1 MASYA
6 PNSQSRLY
14 NHMWDFTDL
23 RSKKD
28 PVLCVDSDSIYA
40 YLRSNPKFSRFR
52 SIVDRAQMA
61 SFLGEMQSNCTLFVP
76 SNDSLKHIPSDFF
89 DTMDTGQARS
99 IVASSTLPRKL
110 AKDLLTSSPVAYY
123 YTKYPSMRM
132 YVTNIS
138 GETILNGC
146 VKVIEFDHILGNG
159 FVHIVDGLII
169 PNEDHFMN

>member
-1 MASYA
+1 
-6 PNSQSRLY
+6 
-14 NHMWDFTDL
+14 
-23 RSKKD
+23 
-28 PVLCVDSDSIYA
+28 
-40 YLRSNPKFSRFR
+40 
-52 SIVDRAQMA
+52 
-61 SFLGEMQSNCTLFVP
+61 
-76 SNDSLKHIPSDFF
+76 
-89 DTMDTGQARS
+89 MDTGQARS

>member
-1 MASYA
+1 MVSYA

-28 PVLCVDSDSIYA
+28 PFLCVESDSIYA
-40 YLRSNPKFSRFR
+40 YLRSNPQFSRFR
-52 SIVDRAQMA
+52 SIVDRAQMS

-76 SNDSLKHIPSDFF
+76 SNESLVGISPEFF
-89 DTMDTGQARS
+89 DKMDTGLARS
-99 IVASSTLPRKL
+99 IVASSTLPRRL
-110 AKDLLTSSPVAYY
+110 GKDLLTSSPVSYY

-138 GETILNGC
+138 GETILNNC
-146 VKVIEFDHILGNG
+146 IKVVSFDHILGNG
-159 FVHIVDGLII
+159 FVHVVDGLIV